1 MIRRESIGRNVRV
14 VAKMQKGWS
23 VTGATA
29 AGASCAKRTVATPM
43 RTRTTK
49 MGSPVGSVTY
59 KALCRASKMGE
70 GKIAPFGLRK
80 SARKIQIQ
88 RLIRAE

>member
-1 MIRRESIGRNVRV
+1 MNFILSRKRIKCLLKSVIRRESIGRNVRV

-59 KALCRASKMGE
+59 KAL
-70 GKIAPFGLRK
+70 
-80 SARKIQIQ
+80 
-88 RLIRAE
+88 